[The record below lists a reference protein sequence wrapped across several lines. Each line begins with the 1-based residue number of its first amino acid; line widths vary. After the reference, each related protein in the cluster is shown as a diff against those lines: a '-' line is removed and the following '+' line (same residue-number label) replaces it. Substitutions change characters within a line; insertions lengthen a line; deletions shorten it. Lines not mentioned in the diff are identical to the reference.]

1 MEKEDLSTYSFEFY
15 FPDFFIIF
23 IKHIYRYFF
32 TTTDKRMVW
41 ARLEMQRVNLY
52 ILRKLQ

>member
-15 FPDFFIIF
+15 FSDFFIIF

>member
-1 MEKEDLSTYSFEFY
+1 MEKEDLGTYSFKY
-15 FPDFFIIF
+15 FSDFFIIF